1 MGILDNEEKK
11 IETKIN
17 IQRGHEANLAVSN
30 RRSLNVVFD
39 QEKPSAGKGFKQK

>member
-1 MGILDNEEKK
+1 MGVLNNEVKK

-30 RRSLNVVFD
+30 RRSLNVVLD

>member
-1 MGILDNEEKK
+1 MGILDNEAKK

-17 IQRGHEANLAVSN
+17 IQRGHEGNLAVSN